1 MNSAMLCGH
10 LSSLHGG
17 IILKIYGPALLLALP
32 FLLAGP
38 VGAAS
43 IPPEEGHWCGTT
55 RLGYSVES
63 AIHMD
68 HQHRLARAREEGK
81 ALHTAPEASRVGDVA
96 VIVDDGSI
104 IIQPN
109 QQDIANFGV
118 QYVPQKKG
126 GYVASPSG
134 EPVSDTIGDRVT
146 LGDDDSVAVTFPK
159 GFKFKFFNKAY
170 TKMFVHSD
178 GNITFVAADAGSTER
193 DLSRLIGG
201 PPRIAPLFA
210 DLNPETAAG
219 EGGVY
224 VLLAKTKITVTWLD
238 VPEFGGSNRNTFQ
251 AVLDASGRI
260 TFAFGRLDARE
271 ALVGIAPGNGGQV
284 RLVDYRA
291 DLPTGVLK
299 TGIAER
305 FATQRAVDNLAI
317 ANAFLREFADDY
329 DHLIVWLDFP
339 QSLGSAFAFEV
350 TIKNEVRGLGFDTF
364 DFSQQVGSKG
374 RLRSFVQMGT
384 LSRYPAD
391 VNESFLGTN
400 TTLDILGQ
408 ESGHRWL
415 AFPRFIDGSG
425 QPNDALLGRDLAH
438 WSFCAN
444 SLASDMEGNEIRED
458 GGDRFTTVDATSR
471 YSPLDQYMMGLIPAA
486 DVPPFFV
493 VEPCDNRSAAPAIG
507 AGIVGHRTDVTIDQ
521 IIAAEGPRVPAA
533 NKSPHTFNMAFVLV
547 ASGDGPSD
555 DGIAHV
561 ERIRAAWEPYFA
573 QATDGH
579 GTVSTALKLRRGRR

>member
-1 MNSAMLCGH
+1 MLSGH
-10 LSSLHGG
+10 LSSLYGG
-17 IILKIYGPALLLALP
+17 IILKIHGPSLLLALP

-38 VGAAS
+38 AQAAN

-55 RLGYSVES
+55 RLGFAVES
-63 AIHMD
+63 ALHGYQER
-68 HQHRLARAREEGK
+68 HLQRAREEGK
-81 ALHTAPEASRVGDVA
+81 ALHTVPEASRVGDVA

-109 QQDIANFGV
+109 QQDIADFGI

-126 GYVASPSG
+126 GYVASPSSA
-134 EPVSDTIGDRVT
+134 PVSETIGDRVT

-178 GNITFVAADAGSTER
+178 GNITFVAADAGSADR

-201 PPRIAPLFA
+201 PPRIAPLFD
-210 DLNPETAAG
+210 DLNPETASGA
-219 EGGVY
+219 GGVY
-224 VLLAKTKITVTWLD
+224 VLMEKTKITVTWQD
-238 VPEFGGSNRNTFQ
+238 VPEFGSGNHNTFQ
-251 AVLDASGRI
+251 TVLETSGRI
-260 TFAFGRLDARE
+260 TFAFSRIDARE
-271 ALVGIAPGNGGQV
+271 ALVGIAPGNGGGVQ
-284 RLVDYRA
+284 LIDYRA
-291 DLPTGVLK
+291 DLPTGVVK

-305 FATQRAVDNLAI
+305 FATERAVDNLAI
-317 ANAFLREFADDY
+317 AKAFLREFADDY
-329 DHLIVWLDFP
+329 DHLIIWLDFP

-350 TIKNEVRGLGFDTF
+350 TLKNEVRGLGAEIV
-364 DFSQQVGSKG
+364 DFTQQIGSKG

-384 LSRYPAD
+384 LTNYPQD
-391 VNESFLGTN
+391 VNTTFLGTN
-400 TTLDILGQ
+400 TTLDVLGQ

-415 AFPRFIDGSG
+415 AFPRFIDDSG

-438 WSFCAN
+438 WSFCHN
-444 SLASDMEGNEIRED
+444 SLASDMEGNELRD
-458 GGDRFTTVDATSR
+458 LGGDRFTTVDATSR
-471 YSPLDQYMMGLIPAA
+471 YSPLDQYMMGLIPAE
-486 DVPPFFV
+486 DVPPFYF
-493 VEPCDNRSAAPAIG
+493 VEPCGNRAGAPA
-507 AGIVGHRTDVTIDQ
+507 VGVAVLGRRVDVTIDQ

-533 NKSPHTFNMAFVLV
+533 NKSPHSFNMAFVLV
-547 ASGDGPSD
+547 ATGDGPSE

>member
-1 MNSAMLCGH
+1 MLRNSCRA
-10 LSSLHGG
+10 LSLSFFC
-17 IILKIYGPALLLALP
+17 LLFA
-32 FLLAGP
+32 AGP
-38 VGAAS
+38 SQAAS

-55 RLGYSVES
+55 RLGYSVEA
-63 AIHMD
+63 AIHRD
-68 HQHRLARAREEGK
+68 HERRLARAREEGK
-81 ALHTAPEASRVGDVA
+81 ALHTVPEASRVGDIA

-126 GYVASPSG
+126 GYVASPSS

-178 GNITFVAADAGSTER
+178 GNLTFAAPDAASTDR

-210 DLNPETAAG
+210 DLNPEIATG
-219 EGGVY
+219 SGGVY

-238 VPEFGGSNRNTFQ
+238 VPEFGSSNHNTFQ

-260 TFAFGRLDARE
+260 TFAFGRLDAQE
-271 ALVGIAPGNGGQV
+271 AMVGIAPGNGGGVQ
-284 RLVDYRA
+284 LVDYRA
-291 DLPTGVLK
+291 DLPTGVIK
-299 TGIAER
+299 AGIAER
-305 FATQRAVDNLAI
+305 FATQRAVDNLGI
-317 ANAFLREFADDY
+317 AKAFLREFADDY

-384 LSRYPAD
+384 LSRYPQD
-391 VNESFLGTN
+391 INQTFLGTN
-400 TTLDILGQ
+400 TTLDVLGQ

-415 AFPRFIDGSG
+415 AFPRFIDGNG

-458 GGDRFTTVDATSR
+458 GGDHFTTVDATSR
-471 YSPLDQYMMGLIPAA
+471 YSPLDQYMMGLIPAE
-486 DVPPFFV
+486 DVPPFFF
-493 VEPCDNRSAAPAIG
+493 VEPCINRGAAPEVG
-507 AGIVGHRTDVTIDQ
+507 AGIVGHRVDVTIDQ

-533 NKSPHTFNMAFVLV
+533 NKSPHTFNMAFILV

-555 DGIAHV
+555 EGIAHV

-573 QATDGH
+573 QATDGN